1 MKYLNTLFVTTQ
13 GAYLHKDG
21 EALAIRVDNETRHKL
36 PSHTLDGV
44 VCFGQVSMSPALM
57 GHLAENGVCV
67 SFLSENGRFLAR
79 VSGPT
84 HGNVLLRRR
93 HYRLADDSAASAD
106 VARMIL
112 TGKLYNCRSSLRRS
126 ARDHPARP
134 GSPMLTNAA
143 DRLGRILD
151 DLPGRTG
158 VDALRGA
165 EGEAGAVYFE
175 AFPNMMLRDEPQ
187 LRFSGRNR
195 RPPLDPVNSVLSL
208 LYTFLMHDVRS
219 ALESVGLDPQVGFLH
234 RDRPGRPSLAL
245 DMMEE
250 FRPVLAD
257 RLALRLFNRGMLGP
271 GDFQTTPT
279 GAVILTDGAR
289 KTVITAWIERKRD
302 EVEHPFLREKMPVG
316 MLCFTQ
322 ALLLA
327 RFLRS
332 DLDGYPP
339 YLWR

>member
-21 EALAIRVDNETRHKL
+21 EALAIRVEGETRHKL
-36 PSHTLDGV
+36 PAHTLDGV
-44 VCFGQVSMSPALM
+44 ICFGQVSMSPALM
-57 GHLAENGVCV
+57 GHLAEKDVCV
-67 SFLSENGRFLAR
+67 SFLSESGRFLAR
-79 VSGPT
+79 VAGPT

-93 HYRLADDSAASAD
+93 HYRLADDVDASAAM
-106 VARMIL
+106 ARMIL
-112 TGKLYNCRSSLRRS
+112 TGKLHNCRASLRRS
-126 ARDHPARP
+126 ARDHPERP
-134 GSPMLTNAA
+134 GSTALKVAA
-143 DRLGRILD
+143 DRLGGIIETLARHAD
-151 DLPGRTG
+151 

-175 AFPNMMLRDEPQ
+175 AFPGMLLRDEPE
-187 LRFSGRNR
+187 LRFTGRNR

-245 DMMEE
+245 DIMEE

-257 RLALRLFNRGMLGP
+257 RMALTLFNRGILGP
-271 GDFQTTPT
+271 KDFQTAPT
-279 GAVILTDGAR
+279 GAVTLTDVAR

-316 MLCFTQ
+316 MLFFTQ

-327 RFLRS
+327 RFLRG